1 MVNPIRFG
9 GIASGLDTESLVK
22 QLVSAEK
29 TRVDKFTQQKIW
41 KQWQQTAYNETN
53 KTMANFILDTRK
65 NLGLTRTTSTGALVS
80 GSINTVDWVK
90 KANSSS
96 TAFDVKATASAPA
109 GVSTLK
115 VEELAT
121 GANVSSTSNISDT
134 ITKASDISGLT
145 FTDGKA
151 EISINNKSIVLAED
165 DTLNQISQKIRAA
178 LPEVNA
184 NYDSGAKRF
193 FMSTKATGSD
203 SKIEFGTDGN
213 TVSFMAAMK
222 FTDLSKTQGTNSKI
236 IYNGGTEIEYKSN
249 NISINGLNLTLKA
262 ETTGVETIS
271 VDTDVDGAYNKIK
284 EFVDEYNKLI
294 DGFDSKLAEKKYR
307 DFQPLTDEQKEA
319 MSETDI
325 KLWEEKAKSGLLKN
339 DETMTRMMQTIRQ
352 DIYQKV
358 EGFGSIYELG
368 ITTGS
373 WRDNGKLT
381 IDETKLK
388 DALRND
394 SEKVLN
400 TLFKISDTPEVTINS
415 GDSEATRVEK
425 QAQIDKR
432 KAESGAFIRIF
443 DGLTSGIKD
452 IVDKS
457 GPGSEASLL
466 RSVKSNILIEY
477 VTSGS
482 RSLID
487 KDVSEIDKRISRETE
502 RLASLEERY
511 WKQFTSLE
519 KAMSQMNSQSSWLS
533 QQFGGG
539 QQ

>member
-9 GIASGLDTESLVK
+9 GMASGLDTESLVK

-284 EFVDEYNKLI
+284 APPAAA
-294 DGFDSKLAEKKYR
+294 DS
-307 DFQPLTDEQKEA
+307 
-319 MSETDI
+319 
-325 KLWEEKAKSGLLKN
+325 
-339 DETMTRMMQTIRQ
+339 
-352 DIYQKV
+352 
-358 EGFGSIYELG
+358 
-368 ITTGS
+368 
-373 WRDNGKLT
+373 
-381 IDETKLK
+381 
-388 DALRND
+388 
-394 SEKVLN
+394 
-400 TLFKISDTPEVTINS
+400 
-415 GDSEATRVEK
+415 
-425 QAQIDKR
+425 
-432 KAESGAFIRIF
+432 
-443 DGLTSGIKD
+443 
-452 IVDKS
+452 
-457 GPGSEASLL
+457 
-466 RSVKSNILIEY
+466 
-477 VTSGS
+477 
-482 RSLID
+482 
-487 KDVSEIDKRISRETE
+487 
-502 RLASLEERY
+502 
-511 WKQFTSLE
+511 
-519 KAMSQMNSQSSWLS
+519 
-533 QQFGGG
+533 
-539 QQ
+539 